1 MNHSTLM
8 VGMGKLPLKNIN
20 YMAQGFHTY
29 HGSWVKILVY
39 NWDLPTKHWVLNKTS
54 AKKQSNSH
62 ITVEKKGSNINQN
75 TLVIMKKSTSQ
86 AAIKSTECSKKKEYQ
101 AAINSTEC
109 SKKKVQ
115 CIQQSTGCSWKKPA
129 MHEPK
134 HWVLRRKF
142 QICTCHKKKNIYF
155 FEKK

>member
-8 VGMGKLPLKNIN
+8 AGMGKLPLKNIN

-86 AAIKSTECSKKKEYQ
+86 AAIKSTECSKKKRIPSSNQ
-101 AAINSTEC
+101 QHWVL
-109 SKKKVQ
+109 KKK
-115 CIQQSTGCSWKKPA
+115 GA
-129 MHEPK
+129 MHTTK
-134 HWVLRRKF
+134 HWVLMKK
-142 QICTCHKKKNIYF
+142 TCNAWTKALGAQKKIPNMYMS
-155 FEKK
+155 